1 MNRPDKTSQLCPPFF
16 FVLYPPLLR
25 PFFPPWLR
33 EVFLKGRLSSV
44 LCDPILYLNPKQG
57 FCQCRQQFPSLQSTV
72 NINRKALQAALDP
85 EHVMRNFYCLYGKTP
100 PPPHTPITH
109 IHPPTLPPTTNDDDL
124 PPTASN
130 TNPVLSC
137 STKNISIQYI

>member
-25 PFFPPWLR
+25 PCFPPWLR

-57 FCQCRQQFPSLQSTV
+57 FCRCRQQFPSLQSTV